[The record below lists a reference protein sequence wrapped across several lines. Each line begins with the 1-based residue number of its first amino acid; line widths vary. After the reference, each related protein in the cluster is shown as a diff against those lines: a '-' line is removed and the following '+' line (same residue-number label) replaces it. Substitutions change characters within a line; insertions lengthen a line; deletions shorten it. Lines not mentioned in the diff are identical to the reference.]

1 MFKVNNKD
9 TKATPMEEIFK
20 SQVKTFR
27 EPCQNKR
34 VQHIVLFCFTRLF
47 FFFFAISCLQLDI
60 SIARII
66 MNDKK
71 GTGSINSLE
80 NRENL
85 NSKIYWKKEQRKIS
99 ITSHVVN
106 AKLAGISNILVL
118 STMSPLLLGVTKDE
132 GKKKPD
138 INQIMRFVTSL
149 TRECQDEVYH

>member
-47 FFFFAISCLQLDI
+47 FFFAISCLQLDI
-60 SIARII
+60 SIAGII
-66 MNDKK
+66 MNDRK

-85 NSKIYWKKEQRKIS
+85 NSKVYWKKEQRKIS

-149 TRECQDEVYH
+149 IRECQHEVYH

>member
-20 SQVKTFR
+20 SQVKTIR

-47 FFFFAISCLQLDI
+47 FFFAISCLQLDI
-60 SIARII
+60 SIAGII
-66 MNDKK
+66 MNDRK

-85 NSKIYWKKEQRKIS
+85 NSKVYWKKEQRKIS
-99 ITSHVVN
+99 ITSIVVN

-149 TRECQDEVYH
+149 IRECQHEVYH

>member
-85 NSKIYWKKEQRKIS
+85 NSKVYWKKEQRKIS
-99 ITSHVVN
+99 ITSIVVN

-149 TRECQDEVYH
+149 IRECQHEVYH

>member
-47 FFFFAISCLQLDI
+47 FFFAISCLQLDI
-60 SIARII
+60 SIAGII
-66 MNDKK
+66 MNDRK

-85 NSKIYWKKEQRKIS
+85 NSKVYWKKEQRKIS
-99 ITSHVVN
+99 ITSIVVN

-118 STMSPLLLGVTKDE
+118 STMSPLLLRVTKDE

-149 TRECQDEVYH
+149 IRECQHEVYH

>member
-1 MFKVNNKD
+1 
-9 TKATPMEEIFK
+9 
-20 SQVKTFR
+20 
-27 EPCQNKR
+27 
-34 VQHIVLFCFTRLF
+34 
-47 FFFFAISCLQLDI
+47 
-60 SIARII
+60 
-66 MNDKK
+66 MNDRK

-85 NSKIYWKKEQRKIS
+85 NSKVYWKKEQRKIS
-99 ITSHVVN
+99 ITSIVVN

>member
-47 FFFFAISCLQLDI
+47 FFFAISCLQLDI
-60 SIARII
+60 SIAGII
-66 MNDKK
+66 MNDRK

-85 NSKIYWKKEQRKIS
+85 NSKVYWKKEQRKIS

>member
-9 TKATPMEEIFK
+9 TKATPMEGIFK

-47 FFFFAISCLQLDI
+47 FFFAISCLQLDI
-60 SIARII
+60 SIAGII
-66 MNDKK
+66 MNDRK

-85 NSKIYWKKEQRKIS
+85 NSKVYWKKEQRKIS
-99 ITSHVVN
+99 ITSIVVN

-149 TRECQDEVYH
+149 IRECQHEVYH

>member
-20 SQVKTFR
+20 SEVKTFR

-34 VQHIVLFCFTRLF
+34 EQHILLFF

-60 SIARII
+60 SIAGII
-66 MNDKK
+66 MNDRK

-85 NSKIYWKKEQRKIS
+85 NLRVYWKKEQRKIS
-99 ITSHVVN
+99 ITLHVVN
-106 AKLAGISNILVL
+106 AKLAGIRNILVL
-118 STMSPLLLGVTKDE
+118 STMSPLPLGVTKDE

-138 INQIMRFVTSL
+138 INQIIRFVTSL
-149 TRECQDEVYH
+149 IRECQHEVYH

>member
-47 FFFFAISCLQLDI
+47 FFFAISCLQLDI
-60 SIARII
+60 SIAGII
-66 MNDKK
+66 MNDRK

-85 NSKIYWKKEQRKIS
+85 NSKVYWKKEQRKIS
-99 ITSHVVN
+99 ITSIVVN

-149 TRECQDEVYH
+149 IRECQHEVYH